1 MAKKNRTVYL
11 IFALF
16 LIFYTSSIDCLANSL
31 WRKVENR
38 AFKVGEKL
46 TYIVKWKG
54 VAGGTAVMQVKKI
67 VKISGRDAYY
77 VTLSTRSSRFFDIF
91 YKIRDLIESYI
102 DKQSIFTWK
111 QKKKLREGR
120 YRSNKETIYDQEK
133 HQALYKGKKVDIPVY
148 VQDSLSS
155 VYYLRTQE
163 LNKGDSLIIDANDD
177 GKNYSVEVKVIGIE
191 KVATPSGKYKALKI
205 EVVWK
210 REGKVHVESS
220 RMWLSNDQRKIPVKI
235 ERQTKTGK
243 ITMLLKKAKF

>member
-16 LIFYTSSIDCLANSL
+16 LIFYSSSIDCWANSL

-67 VKISGRDAYY
+67 VKISGRDTYY

-102 DKQSIFTWK
+102 DKQSIFAWK

-163 LNKGDSLIIDANDD
+163 LNKGGSLIIDANDD

-191 KVATPSGKYKALKI
+191 KVTAPFGKFKALKI

>member
-16 LIFYTSSIDCLANSL
+16 LIFYSSSIDCWANSL

-91 YKIRDLIESYI
+91 YKIRDLIKSYI

-163 LNKGDSLIIDANDD
+163 LKKGDSLIIDANDD

>member
-16 LIFYTSSIDCLANSL
+16 LIFYSSSIDCWANSL

-67 VKISGRDAYY
+67 VKISGRDTYY

>member
-16 LIFYTSSIDCLANSL
+16 LIFYSSSIDCWANSL

-67 VKISGRDAYY
+67 VKISGRDTYY

-102 DKQSIFTWK
+102 DKQSIFAWK

-163 LNKGDSLIIDANDD
+163 LNKGGSLIIDANDD

>member
-16 LIFYTSSIDCLANSL
+16 LIFYSSSIDCWANSL

-163 LNKGDSLIIDANDD
+163 LKKGDSLIIDANDD